1 MTDWMK
7 RVVNPTY
14 RDSSERNPSRVSSH
28 LGALGP
34 GEVGDVCVAG
44 AVDDAVGEDGL
55 PPRLA
60 LGDDALD
67 HVALL
72 DDLDGEAVQQGT
84 HPGLS

>member
-1 MTDWMK
+1 MK
-7 RVVNPTY
+7 SAVYPTVIRVNAI
-14 RDSSERNPSRVSSH
+14 RVGSIH
-28 LGALGP
+28 LCALGP
-34 GEVGDVCVAG
+34 GEVGDVGVAG

-60 LGDDALD
+60 LRDDALD
-67 HVALL
+67 RVALL